1 MYTSSIACFD
11 RKNKET
17 RRNKYLIVLL
27 KKTMQEEVY
36 DYMIFANSQDFI
48 GKAKILLLHRI
59 LYSHLLLLVLIR
71 N

>member
-59 LYSHLLLLVLIR
+59 WSHLLLLVLIR